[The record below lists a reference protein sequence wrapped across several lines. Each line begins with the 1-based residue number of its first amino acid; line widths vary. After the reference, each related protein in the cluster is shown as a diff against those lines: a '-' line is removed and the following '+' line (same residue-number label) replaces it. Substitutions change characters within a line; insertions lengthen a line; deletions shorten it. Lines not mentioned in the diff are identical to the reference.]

1 MAAADADEADFL
13 VLSWVASGVP
23 EARLLR
29 EPFRSIDAD
38 YKRAAVERLLAAQL
52 VTRAPDGILART
64 PAGDAVVAEVN
75 AVGQRRGWTS
85 DHRWEAEIIYSS
97 TT

>member
-1 MAAADADEADFL
+1 MAPADADEVDFL

-23 EARLLR
+23 EARLVS
-29 EPFRSIDAD
+29 EPFRTVSPER
-38 YKRAAVERLLAAQL
+38 KRAAVERLLAAQL
-52 VTRAPDGILART
+52 VTRAADGIVART

-75 AVGQRRGWTS
+75 GVGQRRGWTS
-85 DHRWEAEIIYSS
+85 DHRWEVEIIYSS

>member
-1 MAAADADEADFL
+1 MAQADADEVDFV

-23 EARLLR
+23 EARLLS
-29 EPFRSIDAD
+29 EPFRSVGAD
-38 YKRAAVERLLAAQL
+38 RKRGAVERLVAAEL
-52 VTRAPDGILART
+52 MTRAPDGTVART

-85 DHRWEAEIIYSS
+85 DHRWEAQIIYSS